1 MRMDPDEPNTIPE
14 NDPPASG
21 GHGPSKPPT
30 VVG

>member
-21 GHGPSKPPT
+21 GHGPRPP
-30 VVG
+30 VIG